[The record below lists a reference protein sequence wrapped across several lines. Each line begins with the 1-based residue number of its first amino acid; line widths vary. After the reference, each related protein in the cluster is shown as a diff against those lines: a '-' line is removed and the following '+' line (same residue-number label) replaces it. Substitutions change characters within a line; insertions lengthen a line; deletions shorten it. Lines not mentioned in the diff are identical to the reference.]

1 MIYDYGMNG
10 LNLPICMMFNYCR
23 ITSLACCIKD
33 GTVISEARKNK
44 GDTTGKIPRAELG
57 ANLKSRELAY
67 ACESVPSFFE
77 FFSYIYFC
85 GAAISGP
92 WYEFRDFNA
101 MIMRQGDFAKIPS
114 TWRVALRRY
123 FDAWVV
129 VAVGAVLNFYFPNQ
143 FMMTDEFKA
152 HSLLWK
158 IFYSLGGLKACMYR
172 TYVVG
177 WCLME
182 VGPLAAGLSYNGLDD
197 KG

>member
-1 MIYDYGMNG
+1 
-10 LNLPICMMFNYCR
+10 MMFNYCR

-33 GTVISEARKNK
+33 GTVISEARKKK

-77 FFSYIYFC
+77 FFSYKYFC

-182 VGPLAAGLSYNGLDD
+182 VGPLASGLSYNGLDD